1 VHSTQTKESHEDYSR
16 MKNKK
21 PLEASQPFFNTKHLA
36 EAVKKSFLKIY
47 MEYKAEQRNNRA
59 QRELM
64 LAT

>member
-1 VHSTQTKESHEDYSR
+1 

-21 PLEASQPFFNTKHLA
+21 PLEASQPIFNTKHLA
-36 EAVKKSFLKIY
+36 EAVKKSFLKLY
-47 MEYKAEQRNNRA
+47 MEYKAEQRNVRA